1 MKVKITCTC
10 MATFE
15 IKDGSMH
22 PKEISCPNCG
32 MPLPDGAYT
41 NLLSAM
47 SSFEIFES
55 KLAADSD
62 RYGISYSRE

>member
-10 MATFE
+10 KATFE
-15 IKDGSMH
+15 IKNGSMH

-32 MPLPDGAYT
+32 TPLPDGAYAD
-41 NLLSAM
+41 LLSAV

-55 KLAADSD
+55 KLEAASE
-62 RYGISYSRE
+62 RYGISYSKE

>member
-10 MATFE
+10 TATFE

-22 PKEISCPNCG
+22 PEEISCPNCG
-32 MPLPDGAYT
+32 KPLPNGAYT
-41 NLLSAM
+41 DLLSAM
-47 SSFEIFES
+47 SSFDIFES
-55 KLAADSD
+55 KLTADSD